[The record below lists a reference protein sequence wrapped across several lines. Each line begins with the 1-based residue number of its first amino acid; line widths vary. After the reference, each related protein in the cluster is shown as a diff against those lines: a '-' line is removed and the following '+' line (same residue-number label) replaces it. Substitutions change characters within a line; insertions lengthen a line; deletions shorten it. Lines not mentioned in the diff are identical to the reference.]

1 MTLSLELIIA
11 DKLMLNRDKDK
22 IDIEKI
28 KECNGI
34 SEDKI
39 KKIPLPIV
47 KKLKLVGD
55 NLEFT
60 STMPRIK
67 LDIPK
72 RQRSMGFINVGTIL
86 LIIGIVVCII
96 LGNRQTL
103 QSLFFIIK

>member
-1 MTLSLELIIA
+1 MSVSLELIVA

-22 IDIEKI
+22 LDIEKI

-47 KKLKLVGD
+47 KKIKLVGD

-67 LDIPK
+67 LEVPK
-72 RQRSMGFINVGTIL
+72 KQDSKGFINIGTIL
-86 LIIGIVVCII
+86 LLLAVIACII
-96 LGNRQTL
+96 LGNR
-103 QSLFFIIK
+103 